1 MTLRAADNALSLGK
15 LPSELLGALIG
26 SLGARDGDV
35 IIGPGIGRD
44 AAAVRIGNEILVLK
58 TDPITFASSGAGRY
72 LINVNANDLA
82 CLGATPSWMLV
93 TAMFPLGTTQADVAA
108 SFDDLSVAAAER
120 GISLVGGHTEIT
132 SAVTRPVL
140 VGMLAGLAAESRFL
154 PPGGARAGD
163 LLVLSRPV
171 AVEGT
176 ALLAG
181 EQRQLLTGLL
191 GEELVDQAERLL
203 THPGIS
209 VSHDARL
216 VLDAMPV
223 HALHDPTEGGIATGA
238 REIAAASGLA
248 IELNGDAIPI
258 LSETAAIAAA
268 LELDPLGML
277 ASGSLLLAC
286 DPADAEQ
293 ALSIWRDSGAQPA
306 IVGRFVEPER
316 GHTLL
321 SHDEC
326 RELPEF
332 HLDEVSRVLREIES
346 SSVD

>member
-58 TDPITFASSGAGRY
+58 TDPITFATSGAGRY

-82 CLGATPSWMLV
+82 CLGATPRWMLV
-93 TAMFPLGTTQADVAA
+93 TAMFPLGTTQSDVAA
-108 SFDDLSVAAAER
+108 SFNDLSIAAAER

-140 VGMLAGLAAESRFL
+140 VGMLAGLAPDARFL

-203 THPGIS
+203 TQPGIS

-216 VLDAMPV
+216 VLDTMPV

-258 LSETAAIAAA
+258 LPETAAVAAA

-286 DPADAEQ
+286 DPDDAEQ

-316 GHTLL
+316 GHALL
-321 SHDEC
+321 SHGER

-332 HLDEVSRVLREIES
+332 HLDEVSRVLRAIES